1 VVEVTADEVPVTLES
16 KADVS
21 QDTAQGSHF
30 YTARKGSM
38 TGPAVQEDS
47 SERLQL
53 LRQGIRRLK
62 RDIEDKAQKTLEKAG
77 VSEGR

>member
-1 VVEVTADEVPVTLES
+1 VVVTAVEMPVTLETE
-16 KADVS
+16 AEVS
-21 QDTAQGSHF
+21 HDTSQGSQF
-30 YTARKGSM
+30 CAARKGAM